1 MSFSTKYLYN
11 SFVQMIPFPQAQL
24 LRDIIEQVSFIGSK
38 KVQHYVKEILQNV
51 HGLFRNMLSEY

>member
-1 MSFSTKYLYN
+1 MSFSTKYLSN